1 MNLEYL
7 MEEYK
12 SSETNLNRFDYGI
25 ALLTKYAKMA
35 KRKLIK
41 KSEYNKYRNY
51 IEKEFLDI

>member
-12 SSETNLNRFDYGI
+12 SSETNLNCFDYGI
-25 ALLTKYAKMA
+25 ILLKKYAKMA

-41 KSEYNKYRNY
+41 KTEYNKYRKY
-51 IEKEFLDI
+51 IEKNFLDI